1 MSKYLWVAVSPN
13 KYELPLIVED
23 TSRKLADKLNV
34 TDGCIRASE
43 YNYRKRNKGKY
54 ESKCDIR
61 IIKVLR

>member
-1 MSKYLWVAVSPN
+1 MSKYLWVAVSPD

>member
-1 MSKYLWVAVSPN
+1 MSKYLWVAVSSD
-13 KYELPLIVED
+13 KYELPLIVKD